1 MVLQNPRDSAPKNFN
16 DSIVHATESVTQT
29 WVPENCRQYLRP
41 SFVLWLRKVMQTS
54 TGQLYL
60 ICMFLRRRSDFVM
73 DVVGSTSRIPLLAT
87 NLLKVYRAL
96 SLLKQHVSRFK
107 GVFKMFKHGYGKI
120 MLILCFIRK
129 YTSTSAKWESN
140 LKHMERQSIAL
151 RIYNVAVDFTT
162 VVVNVIVESIA
173 ISIYQD
179 IWPADREQLF
189 YSVF

>member
-1 MVLQNPRDSAPKNFN
+1 MLLEVFQNMSPWKLSSVSQTISCFMIEESYANEHRSTLLNLHVFEATSGFRDGCCRFN
-16 DSIVHATESVTQT
+16 LSNSSLG
-29 WVPENCRQYLRP
+29 YK
-41 SFVLWLRKVMQTS
+41 S
-54 TGQLYL
+54 
-60 ICMFLRRRSDFVM
+60 
-73 DVVGSTSRIPLLAT
+73 
-87 NLLKVYRAL
+87 LKVYRAL
-96 SLLKQHVSRFK
+96 PLLKQHVSRFK
-107 GVFKMFKHGYGKI
+107 WVFKMFKHGYGKI
-120 MLILCFIRK
+120 MLTRCFIRK

-140 LKHMERQSIAL
+140 LQHMERQSIAL